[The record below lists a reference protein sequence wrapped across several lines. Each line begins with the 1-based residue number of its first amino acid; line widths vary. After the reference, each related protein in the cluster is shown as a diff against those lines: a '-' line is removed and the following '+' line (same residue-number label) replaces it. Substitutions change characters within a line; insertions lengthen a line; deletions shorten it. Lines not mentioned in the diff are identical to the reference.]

1 MALTLIGGDRWLEG
15 CVFWVLRDYARGTN
29 RDQSTQDLQAILKSL
44 GFTLKKKEEKREG
57 GVVGKKEEKK
67 KPLTMFKQGMI
78 WSNLVMNYCVK
89 KELGKDMTKSVC
101 ARKPV

>member
-1 MALTLIGGDRWLEG
+1 M
-15 CVFWVLRDYARGTN
+15 
-29 RDQSTQDLQAILKSL
+29 QAILKSL

-78 WSNLVMNYCVK
+78 
-89 KELGKDMTKSVC
+89 
-101 ARKPV
+101 